1 MSKLILQPAVK
12 ELKPMKVL
20 MYGPTYSGKTLSS
33 LYMAAGVVM
42 NKRGCK
48 LEDAYKHIV
57 LIDTEY
63 GRGAL
68 HSSIGPYNYIKIDAP
83 YYTEKLDSLMDE
95 LAMFDEVDVIIID
108 SLTHFWV
115 KDGGILDQ
123 KAAKDKQGGNSYT
136 NWQEFT
142 AKFNRTIDNILA
154 SPKHV
159 FVTARAKTDT
169 VVSVDGGKAVP
180 RTYGLKPELREGI
193 DFDFDIVFNVDKTTH
208 DLIVDKGVP
217 GMEPMYEM
225 AKPDTGYDLLNLF
238 NAGAI
243 IKPRTEQDLI
253 GSISNLAKN
262 YNQVQFIGL
271 ELSGKKLP
279 ELTLDELVSLESK
292 VLANI
297 KKGQAK

>member
-1 MSKLILQPAVK
+1 MSKLVLQPAVK

-33 LYMAAGVVM
+33 IYLALGVIM
-42 NKRGCK
+42 NKRKCS
-48 LEDAYKHIV
+48 EDEAFKHIV

-68 HSSIGPYNYIKIDAP
+68 YSNLGPYNYFKISAP
-83 YYTEKLDSLMDE
+83 YYTEKLDSLLDQ
-95 LAMFDEVDVIIID
+95 LAMMDQVDVIIVD

-142 AKFNRTIDNILA
+142 AKFNKTIDNILA
-154 SPKHV
+154 SPKHI

-169 VVSVDGGKAVP
+169 VVSVDSGKAVP

-193 DFDFDIVFNVDKTTH
+193 DFDFDIVFNVDKSTH

-217 GMEPMYEM
+217 GMDPMYDM
-225 AKPDTGYDLLNLF
+225 VKPITGFNLFDLF
-238 NAGAI
+238 NAGAVV
-243 IKPRTEQDLI
+243 KARTEEELI
-253 GSISNLAKN
+253 TSISNLAKS

-279 ELTLDELVSLESK
+279 DLTLDELIELESK
-292 VLANI
+292 TLLNI
-297 KKGQAK
+297 KRSQTK